1 MSIPEHEGA
10 HLPASPGNCR
20 NGRLILTQLIEFPA
34 IFPMAR
40 ALLSLPG
47 KETTPMK
54 LSLNLSTPG
63 KIMAGDKR
71 LADGYGRGKN
81 VALTSESVHG
91 YERVL
96 VRHAWVHVPTDS
108 PIRYYAHP
116 LRPMDRI
123 QIFNEVWS
131 HAHFDGQSWLVTAR
145 TRGNDPASLDAYLAR
160 LP

>member
-1 MSIPEHEGA
+1 
-10 HLPASPGNCR
+10 
-20 NGRLILTQLIEFPA
+20 
-34 IFPMAR
+34 
-40 ALLSLPG
+40 
-47 KETTPMK
+47 MK

-63 KIMAGDKR
+63 KIMTGDKR
-71 LADGYGRGKN
+71 LTDGYGRGKN
-81 VALTSESVHG
+81 VALTSEIVHG

-96 VRHAWVHVPTDS
+96 VRYAWVHVPTDS
-108 PIRYYAHP
+108 SIRYYAHP

-145 TRGNDPASLDAYLAR
+145 TRGNDPASLDTYLAR

>member
-1 MSIPEHEGA
+1 
-10 HLPASPGNCR
+10 
-20 NGRLILTQLIEFPA
+20 
-34 IFPMAR
+34 
-40 ALLSLPG
+40 
-47 KETTPMK
+47 MK

-71 LADGYGRGKN
+71 LTDGYGRGKN

-160 LP
+160 LR